1 MISNELSKN
10 SEIKCKQD
18 RRKYV
23 FLYIAVY
30 TIYTED
36 SFYFIY
42 KKQKNSKYYKY
53 VFSIQNIVQYKQ
65 VHNLST
71 SYVVAKH

>member
-42 KKQKNSKYYKY
+42 KKFKTTNE
-53 VFSIQNIVQYKQ
+53 KQ
-65 VHNLST
+65 ASP
-71 SYVVAKH
+71 